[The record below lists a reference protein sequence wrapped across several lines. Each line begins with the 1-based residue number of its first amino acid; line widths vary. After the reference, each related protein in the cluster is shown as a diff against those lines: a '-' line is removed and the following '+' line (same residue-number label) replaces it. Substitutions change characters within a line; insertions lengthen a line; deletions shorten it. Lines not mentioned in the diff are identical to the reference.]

1 MGSPRGKDISI
12 SITSAFLKLCGLWM
26 AASPSEQRARDVMF
40 VYTVGSIFFAVYL
53 QSSNIYLAWGDL
65 HASLY
70 AVCTFITV
78 LMPLVKIFVLFAHR
92 KNLFRL
98 IIHMQR
104 KFLQVDY
111 DDSYERLIFNNWKR
125 LCAFFICVFTF
136 CTQATSFSYIAK
148 PLIVNIGKNESE
160 RILPWDMLIG
170 LPLSTT
176 PYYEVTYLIQ
186 ILATCQVS
194 LGYICFDNCLCML
207 NLHAACQFR
216 ILQYRLANMPGLENE
231 SLLTKNEKPDT
242 NSSTYSDKYYNLFI
256 NYVRQHQT
264 LIAYCE
270 TVNEVFS
277 LIAFVQVLLF
287 SLLICLD
294 SYQVV
299 MANAAFATRLV
310 FLFHIV
316 TCMSQ
321 LFMFTFSCDCIV
333 QESASIKSAVYSGPW
348 TGLPMT
354 TSGKSCRRDVMF
366 VINRSQVPCRL
377 SGNGFF
383 IVSLET
389 FTRVL
394 STAFSYFTLLRH
406 NAETVHD

>member
-65 HASLY
+65 HVSEQLIPISRRNHRETEAQKESLLYSQASLY

-148 PLIVNIGKNESE
+148 PLI
-160 RILPWDMLIG
+160 
-170 LPLSTT
+170 
-176 PYYEVTYLIQ
+176 
-186 ILATCQVS
+186 
-194 LGYICFDNCLCML
+194 
-207 NLHAACQFR
+207 ACQFR

-389 FTRVL
+389 FTRVNQ
-394 STAFSYFTLLRH
+394 SSI
-406 NAETVHD
+406 N

>member
-186 ILATCQVS
+186 
-194 LGYICFDNCLCML
+194 
-207 NLHAACQFR
+207 
-216 ILQYRLANMPGLENE
+216 
-231 SLLTKNEKPDT
+231 
-242 NSSTYSDKYYNLFI
+242 
-256 NYVRQHQT
+256 HQT